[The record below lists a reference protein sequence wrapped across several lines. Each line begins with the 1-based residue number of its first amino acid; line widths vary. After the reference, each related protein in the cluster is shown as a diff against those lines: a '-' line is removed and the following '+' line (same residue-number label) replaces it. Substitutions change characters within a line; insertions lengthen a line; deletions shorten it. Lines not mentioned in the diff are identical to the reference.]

1 MMPANQP
8 ETKWIESWSVVAATL
23 VGAALRLYQLGSA
36 SLWLDEAYTYFFVTG
51 PFINGWRA
59 LLDIGNHPPFF
70 YLIDRVSASFT
81 HSEFGLRLPAA
92 LAGLLAIPAIY
103 RFVRAW
109 GNRQAAPLAAWLL
122 ALNPFTLWYARDA
135 RPNTLNLFLVIL
147 MAWLFA
153 KLYRH
158 FTWSRWIGFVILCG
172 LSYLTH
178 YFSTLFALACA
189 CFLIARLKRDYLF
202 FRWWTLSQFAAVVL
216 ISPWFIFWILHPVHS
231 LGIGWIPQPR
241 LIDLPLTLFNLA
253 TGWDEHLTLSVASAG
268 AVWGLGIILALHT
281 GLPLSR
287 REVQRRERGAG
298 GEVQWLGLTLTWLV
312 VPIIA
317 IFLFSFRRPLYVDR
331 YFIVLLPPLILLAV
345 MGLTALP
352 NSWRIGLSLAL
363 LASQLITSLA
373 LITSNT
379 YAKEDWRSAATFLRE
394 RRQAS
399 EQVLLLD
406 QQDLLPLAYYGLK
419 IQSVTQVTQPL
430 PDSFW
435 TVVRDPRES
444 AHRFSEYDD
453 AIIPSEV
460 SQWLTDN
467 HYTLSQQKL
476 FSGLQLIYLIHL
488 KP

>member
-1 MMPANQP
+1 MPSNQP

-36 SLWLDEAYTYFFVTG
+36 SVWLDEAYTYFFVTG

-70 YLIDRVSASFT
+70 YLIDRISASFT

-122 ALNPFTLWYARDA
+122 AVNPFTLWYARDA

-153 KLYRH
+153 KLYRR
-158 FTWSRWIGFVILCG
+158 FTWSHWIGFVILCG

-189 CFLIARLKRDYLF
+189 CFLIARLKHNYLF
-202 FRWWTLSQFAAVVL
+202 FRWWTLSQFAAVL
-216 ISPWFIFWILHPVHS
+216 IISPWFIFWILHPVHS

-253 TGWDEHLTLSVASAG
+253 TGWDEHLTFSVAGAG
-268 AVWGLGIILALHT
+268 AVWGLGIILSLVPAY
-281 GLPLSR
+281 R
-287 REVQRRERGAG
+287 RYWREP
-298 GEVQWLGLTLTWLV
+298 QWVRLAMTWLI
-312 VPIIA
+312 VPLVA

-352 NSWRIGLSLAL
+352 NFWRISLSVAL

-379 YAKEDWRSAATFLRE
+379 YAKEDWRSVAAFLRE

-399 EQVLLLD
+399 EEVLLLD

-444 AHRFSEYDD
+444 AHRFSEYPD
-453 AIIPSEV
+453 PSLTPEA
-460 SQWLTDN
+460 SHWLTDN
-467 HYTLSQQKL
+467 HYTLSRQKL
-476 FSGLQLIYLIHL
+476 FSGLQLIYIVHL